1 MFAFVSQLF
10 SSPLYFGLIS
20 SSPNPLQAKPEEVLI
35 DKELQILDQTERGRK
50 KKEGSMN
57 YTMKNKLKYT
67 LTHEKNCP

>member
-35 DKELQILDQTERGRK
+35 NKELQILDQTEGKSEEGRGEWWENDSLR
-50 KKEGSMN
+50 
-57 YTMKNKLKYT
+57 
-67 LTHEKNCP
+67 LT

>member
-35 DKELQILDQTERGRK
+35 DKELQILDQTEGKSEEGRG
-50 KKEGSMN
+50 E
-57 YTMKNKLKYT
+57 
-67 LTHEKNCP
+67 